1 MGEAIRLLPELGSF
15 GKKLVK
21 IEDSLSPHSSAD
33 RKSCVARRSLPF
45 LNGHNKRLSVCF
57 VGCYPPT
64 RGRLAEYSYY
74 LIEELHKVPQIG
86 NIEIIA
92 DTTDCYSTERINSKI
107 TLHRMWKADKPTSL
121 LRLPLKILRLKPHV
135 VHFNVHMAVF
145 GRSRIA
151 NFIGLS
157 LPFVCRLM
165 GLKTLVTLHNI
176 TETIDV
182 EKAGFKNTVLNRIGT
197 FAAIRLLT
205 FASVITLTVKS
216 YLRIFEG
223 RYKCKKALWIPH
235 GTWETNQNNGNSH
248 LKHKR
253 ILYIGHTGPYK
264 DLKLLFGA
272 FSKLCQRRKD
282 VKLIVAGA
290 SHPNYPGFL
299 EEFKSV
305 NSKGKVEFTGYVPDD
320 KLPSLFEKACMV
332 ILPYYTCTGT
342 SGVAHLA
349 SSYGVPI
356 IATDLPEFR
365 ELADDGCGIVLS
377 LHNPESLAK
386 RMEQVLDDSDLS
398 SQLVRRNLLFAQKR
412 TWDKIADSF
421 CNVYEHI

>member
-1 MGEAIRLLPELGSF
+1 MNLKSDLRGRLNG
-15 GKKLVK
+15 
-21 IEDSLSPHSSAD
+21 
-33 RKSCVARRSLPF
+33 SLPF
-45 LNGHNKRLSVCF
+45 LNNHNKKLSVCF

-92 DTTDCYSTERINSKI
+92 DAEDDYTTERINGKI
-107 TLHRMWKADKPTSL
+107 TLHRMWKADKPASL
-121 LRLPLKILRLKPHV
+121 LLVPLKILRLKPHV

-145 GRSRIA
+145 GRSRMA

-165 GLKTLVTLHNI
+165 GFKTLVTLHNI

-182 EKAGFKNTVLNRIGT
+182 EKAGFSNTTLNRLGA
-197 FAAIRLLT
+197 FVAIKLLT
-205 FASVITLTVKS
+205 SASAITLTVKS
-216 YLRIFEG
+216 YLRILEG
-223 RYKCKKALWIPH
+223 RYKCKKAIWIPH
-235 GTWETNQNNGNSH
+235 GTWETNQSNGNNHSNP
-248 LKHKR
+248 KS

-264 DLKLLFGA
+264 DLELLFEA
-272 FSKLCQRRKD
+272 FKKLSQRRKD
-282 VKLIVAGA
+282 VKLVIAGA

-299 EEFKSV
+299 EEFESV
-305 NSKGKVEFTGYVPDD
+305 NSRRNVEFTGYVPEDG
-320 KLPSLFEKACMV
+320 LPSLFEKASVV
-332 ILPYYTCTGT
+332 ILPYHTCTGT

-365 ELADDGCGIVLS
+365 ELADEGCGIVLS
-377 LHNPESLAK
+377 LHDPELLAEK
-386 RMEQVLDDSDLS
+386 IEEVLDNLYLS
-398 SQLVRRNLLFAQKR
+398 NQLVRRNLLFAQKR
-412 TWDKIADSF
+412 TWDKIAGSF
-421 CNVYEHI
+421 YNVYEHI